1 MPCGKDRSRRAAER
15 NHPGRDPG
23 AKHSFSSQRRAAGF
37 AFDTAIGTA
46 RSCQR
51 SVSRLKPISMNAI
64 DPGKGTESKIF
75 RIADFGELSDGNQ
88 MVPVANIVDARC
100 IPADDN
106 SRQRRR

>member
-1 MPCGKDRSRRAAER
+1 
-15 NHPGRDPG
+15 
-23 AKHSFSSQRRAAGF
+23 
-37 AFDTAIGTA
+37 
-46 RSCQR
+46 
-51 SVSRLKPISMNAI
+51 MNAI
-64 DPGKGTESKIF
+64 DPGKARNPKNF